1 MASTLT
7 TFQGKLLKD
16 LEKEFSRLNP
26 TSNNNDTQTRFSISV
41 IENCINEKQ
50 KFIDSVKSYN
60 VAIAKVLYKALEK
73 DLKCVKKDFG
83 KYINIQD
90 GMINIHQPS
99 MPNFYNTKAFF
110 DAASEPHKSTEAKIF
125 LVSKTRKVSD
135 IYNGAN
141 GFEYYVLYLTF
152 ETVIDKIILQSGEVV
167 SMKKIIGLSF
177 CTHDWLHNE
186 SDHAL
191 KAKSLESMIQTHQPV
206 QQRIVSLSK

>member
-1 MASTLT
+1 MTSTLT

-26 TSNNNDTQTRFSISV
+26 TSSNNTNQTRFSVSV

-90 GMINIHQPS
+90 GKIHNQPS
-99 MPNFYNTKAFF
+99 MPNLYNTKAFF
-110 DAASEPHKSTEAKIF
+110 GEASEPHKSSEAKIF

-152 ETVIDKIILQSGEVV
+152 ETVIDKITLQSGEVV
-167 SMKKIIGLSF
+167 SMNKIIGLSF

-186 SDHAL
+186 SEHAL

-206 QQRIVSLSK
+206 QQRIISLSK